1 MGLSPFHPD
10 LSHNNFLSSQ
20 PHKDGQIRISLGS
33 NGIAVERLFGNWH
46 GWQPA
51 NNILR
56 IRRQSVPKTVVA
68 LHCCCGRKEEGH
80 ADVEKKRV
88 LRNSQIQFCQLQIR
102 DALQSLFG
110 HSFRTS
116 ESRSPCPS
124 HSSSSSSVMEL
135 FAKELFPLPLFV
147 CLLSL
152 PPFGWHGRRFVDE
165 GMGRTVVVVLELD
178 CWCWW
183 I

>member
-1 MGLSPFHPD
+1 MAASKQYIPNP
-10 LSHNNFLSSQ
+10 Q
-20 PHKDGQIRISLGS
+20 TKCTKDGG
-33 NGIAVERLFGNWH
+33 G
-46 GWQPA
+46 
-51 NNILR
+51 
-56 IRRQSVPKTVVA
+56 VA
-68 LHCCCGRKEEGH
+68 AAEGRKNGR

-88 LRNSQIQFCQLQIR
+88 LRNSQIQLCQLQIR

-135 FAKELFPLPLFV
+135 FANVRRKELFPLPLFV

-152 PPFGWHGRRFVDE
+152 PPFG
-165 GMGRTVVVVLELD
+165 
-178 CWCWW
+178 
-183 I
+183 